1 MFFAYIRK
9 LILLFLIIENI
20 VHFHRIKGSSMIL
33 SNLISTL
40 QLSIGPV
47 ILISG
52 IGLIILS
59 LTNRFGRIVDRTRQ
73 LCVEYRTA
81 SDSEHDRILSELQI
95 LTTRAK
101 AIKYSNIAAVSSV
114 LFVSLIIISLFWSA
128 LFGVNIGFFIVALFV
143 FSIISLIVGL
153 ALFLYDLEL
162 SLKALWIEL
171 PKSRCIS

>member
-59 LTNRFGRIVDRTRQ
+59 LTNRFGRIVDRTR